1 MVPCASY
8 AEKYEVVAGAL
19 QDIVYLICTGT
30 IQYLRPSLRGGGV
43 KYVMIGVC
51 SVQARYPALPSTAQN
66 TMEAL
71 QGH

>member
-30 IQYLRPSLRGGGV
+30 MQCLW
-43 KYVMIGVC
+43 
-51 SVQARYPALPSTAQN
+51 PACEVAV
-66 TMEAL
+66 
-71 QGH
+71 